1 MSNNLINFSQ
11 QNLHYSKYVNDVL
24 NYSCNGNNTIS
35 KLVQSQNRNE
45 IDLNI
50 SLKNCDDNINNEK
63 VKIIIMKNLKNPSN
77 MLIQIFPS
85 YFYSLEINKEQY
97 EKIKQEQGLLIHFE
111 EFPDYINKLLDN
123 CKNNQKNKFSC
134 IIERKKNENLFIIEE
149 KTEYKMMSHI
159 VLKIDKVY
167 DMLPNHSLFNS
178 VNDDYKEKYDILLK
192 ENKELKDIIEKLE
205 NMIKKNKSSSV
216 NDYSSSS
223 THENILKS
231 EEKKIEIAKTND
243 IFTRELSMSSCDQI
257 NIFKS
262 QIDKLQK
269 EILDLKK
276 QNFEL
281 IQIKDNGDMKNK
293 FNNTLHSQLEDK
305 IRENIVLE
313 KEKKQLENK
322 LKEIKKINDEYSK
335 EICNQKLC
343 ISELKKDSEKKE
355 KEINQLKN
363 QPLHYNNKNTEGKN
377 SVNRRNNSQ
386 KNHQYLLNENN
397 LDYKN
402 SIKSSNSRLNIYL
415 NNNNSNLG
423 GVPIIKNYPDNTE
436 NGHNNYLLGKN
447 KHMSEKTINKNKRLI
462 NINDKNLYYKNKEA
476 MKSEINQ
483 ILYSKMND
491 DDENNRINPYKYK

>member
-63 VKIIIMKNLKNPSN
+63 VKIIIMKNPQNPSN

-85 YFYSLEINKEQY
+85 YFYNLEINKEQY
-97 EKIKQEQGLLIHFE
+97 EKIKQEQGLLINFE
-111 EFPDYINKLLDN
+111 DFPDYINKLLDN
-123 CKNNQKNKFSC
+123 CKNNQGNKFSC

-159 VLKIDKVY
+159 VLKIDKEY

-178 VNDDYKEKYDILLK
+178 VNDGYKEKYDILLK
-192 ENKELKDIIEKLE
+192 DNKELKDIIEKLE
-205 NMIKKNKSSSV
+205 KMIKKNKNSSV
-216 NDYSSSS
+216 NNSSTSS
-223 THENILKS
+223 THEIISKG

-281 IQIKDNGDMKNK
+281 IQIKDNGDTKSK

-305 IRENIVLE
+305 IRENIILE

-322 LKEIKKINDEYSK
+322 LKEIKIINDEYSK

-377 SVNRRNNSQ
+377 GVIRRNNSQ
-386 KNHQYLLNENN
+386 RNHPNLLNENN
-397 LDYKN
+397 LYYKN
-402 SIKSSNSRLNIYL
+402 SLKSNNSKLNIKL

-436 NGHNNYLLGKN
+436 NNNFFYKKN
-447 KHMSEKTINKNKRLI
+447 KPMSEKTINKNKRKI
-462 NINDKNLYYKNKEA
+462 NVNDKNTIYKNKEA

-483 ILYSKMND
+483 ILYSKINE
-491 DDENNRINPYKYK
+491 DDENNRINPYKFK

>member
-1 MSNNLINFSQ
+1 MSNNIINFSQ

-35 KLVQSQNRNE
+35 KLVQTQNRNE

-63 VKIIIMKNLKNPSN
+63 VKIIIMKNPKNPSN

-85 YFYSLEINKEQY
+85 YFYNLEINKEQY
-97 EKIKQEQGLLIHFE
+97 EKIKQEQGLLINFE

-123 CKNNQKNKFSC
+123 CKNNQGNKFTC

-159 VLKIDKVY
+159 VLKIDKEY

-216 NDYSSSS
+216 NNSSISS
-223 THENILKS
+223 THEIISKG

-281 IQIKDNGDMKNK
+281 TQIKDNGDIKSK

-305 IRENIVLE
+305 IRENIILE

-322 LKEIKKINDEYSK
+322 LKEIKIINDEYSK

-363 QPLHYNNKNTEGKN
+363 QLFHYNNKNTEGKN
-377 SVNRRNNSQ
+377 GVIRRNNSQ
-386 KNHQYLLNENN
+386 RNHPNLLNENN
-397 LDYKN
+397 LYYKN
-402 SIKSSNSRLNIYL
+402 SLKSNNSKLNIKL

-436 NGHNNYLLGKN
+436 NNNFFYQKN
-447 KHMSEKTINKNKRLI
+447 KPMSEKTINKNKRKI
-462 NINDKNLYYKNKEA
+462 NVNDKNSIYKNKEA

-483 ILYSKMND
+483 ILYSKINE
-491 DDENNRINPYKYK
+491 DDENNRINPYKFK